1 MVKYFSGVVSE
12 KNVAV
17 NLRQMCHHL
26 LISPHFQLRLKVHDS
41 LLPQEDDETE
51 QRKNELEEKKKIYQF
66 EWADADLM
74 PMSKGIPSDEE
85 FTEDY
90 AVSSVVVTIAMPA
103 NHLRCIDLGVRWR
116 DIASRVT

>member
-1 MVKYFSGVVSE
+1 M
-12 KNVAV
+12 
-17 NLRQMCHHL
+17 
-26 LISPHFQLRLKVHDS
+26 RLKVHDS

-90 AVSSVVVTIAMPA
+90 AVSSVVATIVMPA
-103 NHLRCIDLGVRWR
+103 NHLRCIHLGVRRR
-116 DIASRVT
+116 DIALRVT